1 VNDRAGLPKQRW
13 WTISNLTKVTRN
25 YSGTRI
31 TCRLFVNLAMTE
43 RLPRKAAGR
52 KREGLHLL
60 TLGVGGINLYS
71 LLAQERRRGFTQEFA
86 NLRRGVKALSTL
98 KGVMYH
104 GYQK

>member
-43 RLPRKAAGR
+43 RLPRKAAGEKKGR
-52 KREGLHLL
+52 FTLTNLGGRGALISTAFGPRSGGGLRVRNRSFKRLISPTGQ
-60 TLGVGGINLYS
+60 GV
-71 LLAQERRRGFTQEFA
+71 
-86 NLRRGVKALSTL
+86 
-98 KGVMYH
+98 
-104 GYQK
+104 